1 LNQAVIHD
9 SEDLSKIYTVIPLH
23 KSSRKGAYRL
33 NSKKQK
39 QARKKYSK
47 MLKRLAAGAPKTPEE
62 KRIVAMFTGKYSK
75 RDMKKAAPRVRSQSG
90 QKERFRSGVINS
102 GAYMSEIKKIFRSY
116 NLPEELSYLP
126 HVESS
131 FNTKAYSKFGAA
143 GIWQFTRSTGKQ
155 YLKINYVVD
164 ERLDPIIA
172 SHAAAKYLKN
182 SYKKL
187 NHWPMAITSYNYGLS
202 GMMRAK
208 NDLGTYTDI
217 FNNYNKGHFKFASKN
232 FYSEFL
238 AAYRV
243 AKRLEKKL
251 TLKPQ
256 LTGKK
261 VKLKGYLSAKGISN
275 YFGITEKR
283 LQELNPALRP
293 PVFRGE
299 KYIPK
304 GYTARLP
311 GKNNISSQVVAI
323 PASLY
328 KNEQKASRYHRVKKG
343 ETAGSIARLHSV
355 SLRSL
360 MKTNNLDQFATIYIR
375 QKLKIPYTEATPSQP
390 TITKLSARQ
399 KHGNQSNTSTPVPTL
414 TAVNKKRILKSGTSF
429 LPAKDPTVYNVY
441 NIQIGG
447 GVKSGEIKVQPEESL
462 SLYAEWLGMQE
473 GHLLKFNG
481 LKSKSRIF
489 PGQKVHL
496 PFDGISPERFEE
508 KRLDFLQETEDD
520 FFSAYKVVGQKV
532 YRVRSGDT
540 LWDLCRNK
548 FDIPLWLLERYN
560 STLNLAKIQT
570 KQELVIPVVQQ
581 L

>member
-1 LNQAVIHD
+1 MWPVFQQTVPDQQINPKKLMLRFFVTVICVLCFSISGQNAAAGDKNFPLYYAIVDNVNFWEKIYATYSLNQAVIHD

-238 AAYRV
+238 AASRM
-243 AKRLEKKL
+243 
-251 TLKPQ
+251 PS
-256 LTGKK
+256 
-261 VKLKGYLSAKGISN
+261 SA
-275 YFGITEKR
+275 
-283 LQELNPALRP
+283 
-293 PVFRGE
+293 
-299 KYIPK
+299 
-304 GYTARLP
+304 
-311 GKNNISSQVVAI
+311 
-323 PASLY
+323 
-328 KNEQKASRYHRVKKG
+328 
-343 ETAGSIARLHSV
+343 
-355 SLRSL
+355 
-360 MKTNNLDQFATIYIR
+360 
-375 QKLKIPYTEATPSQP
+375 
-390 TITKLSARQ
+390 
-399 KHGNQSNTSTPVPTL
+399 
-414 TAVNKKRILKSGTSF
+414 
-429 LPAKDPTVYNVY
+429 
-441 NIQIGG
+441 
-447 GVKSGEIKVQPEESL
+447 
-462 SLYAEWLGMQE
+462 
-473 GHLLKFNG
+473 
-481 LKSKSRIF
+481 
-489 PGQKVHL
+489 
-496 PFDGISPERFEE
+496 
-508 KRLDFLQETEDD
+508 
-520 FFSAYKVVGQKV
+520 
-532 YRVRSGDT
+532 
-540 LWDLCRNK
+540 
-548 FDIPLWLLERYN
+548 
-560 STLNLAKIQT
+560 
-570 KQELVIPVVQQ
+570 
-581 L
+581 